1 MEKAAYERM
10 KRFFSPRH
18 IAVVGASTRNHWF
31 FNIVGAAM
39 RSGFKG
45 RFYPVN
51 PNASEVCGI
60 PSVPSIADLPAGI
73 IDFAAVIVKSSLV
86 LSTLR
91 ELAQRGVRNILL
103 VSSGYSE
110 TGEEGARLQEE
121 LKGFCRRNDIMLLG
135 PNCLG
140 FINVENGASVFAGGS
155 VEGDLIPGTIGM
167 IGQSGAVSEVIVTKI
182 MKKGLGISLFAS
194 TGNEAI
200 ITAED
205 CLEHMIEDGVTK
217 VVIGF
222 MEGFK
227 DTKRLRKIALDAA
240 GKKIPII
247 FIKVGRS
254 EKGVK
259 AAQSHTGA
267 LAGDAGVMEGFF
279 RQYGI
284 IRVETIE
291 ELVETAGIFS
301 RCPLPEGG
309 RLGICTFSGGYAG
322 LYADLCA
329 RLSIELPDLSPG
341 SVEALKASLPDFA
354 QPGNPLD
361 VTGSGF
367 SSGMDRIVKIL
378 LEDEGID
385 ILATVTFPPSGD
397 MDNLS
402 FRFNESFLPVLHSST
417 KPIVP
422 VTFREV
428 SDYARKYYRDKG
440 TYFIEHAEDGF
451 KAISHF
457 IRYAEFQ
464 RSFRMR
470 NNP

>member
-1 MEKAAYERM
+1 MEAAGYERM
-10 KRFFSPRH
+10 KRFFSPAH
-18 IAVVGASTRNHWF
+18 VAVVGASTKNHWF
-31 FNIVGAAM
+31 FNIAGNAT

-51 PNASEVCGI
+51 PKAGEVCGI
-60 PSVPSIADLPAGI
+60 PAVSTIADLPEG

-86 LSTLR
+86 IETLGK
-91 ELAQRGVRNILL
+91 LADRGIRNILL

-110 TGEEGARLQEE
+110 TGEEGALLQEE
-121 LKGFCRRNDIMLLG
+121 LRSFCRRNDIMLLG

-140 FINVENGASVFAGGS
+140 FINMGIGASVFAGGS

-167 IGQSGAVSEVIVTKI
+167 IGQSGAVSEVIVTKV
-182 MKKGLGISLFAS
+182 MKKGLGISLYAS
-194 TGNEAI
+194 TGNEALV
-200 ITAED
+200 TAED
-205 CLEHMIEDGVTK
+205 CFEHMIEDGFTRVI
-217 VVIGF
+217 IGF

-240 GKKIPII
+240 EKKIPLI

-254 EKGVK
+254 EKGMK
-259 AAQSHTGA
+259 AAKSHTGV

-301 RCPLPEGG
+301 RCPLPAGG
-309 RLGICTFSGGYAG
+309 RLGICTFSGGFAG

-329 RLSIELPDLSPG
+329 RLSIDLPDLSPDTIH
-341 SVEALKASLPDFA
+341 ALKAVLPDFA

-378 LEDEGID
+378 LEEERID
-385 ILATVTFPPSGD
+385 ILATVTFPPSND
-397 MDNLS
+397 KDTFS
-402 FRFNESFLPVLHSST
+402 FDFNQSFLPALHTTT
-417 KPIVP
+417 KPVIP

-428 SDYARKYYRDKG
+428 SDYARKYYRDQG
-440 TYFIEHAEDGF
+440 AYFIEHAEDGF
-451 KAISHF
+451 KAIAHF
-457 IRYAEFQ
+457 IRYSEFQ
-464 RSFRMR
+464 RRFNPD
-470 NNP
+470 NNR

>member
-1 MEKAAYERM
+1 MDAAGYERM
-10 KRFFSPRH
+10 KRFFSPEQ

-31 FNIVGAAM
+31 FNIIGNAA
-39 RSGFKG
+39 RSGFTG
-45 RFYPVN
+45 RFHPVN
-51 PNASEVCGI
+51 PKAADVCGI
-60 PSVPSIADLPAGI
+60 PAVPSIANLPEG

-86 LSTLR
+86 IPTLG
-91 ELAQRGVRNILL
+91 ELAGRGIRNILL

-121 LKGFCRRNDIMLLG
+121 LKRFCHRNDIMLLG

-140 FINVENGASVFAGGS
+140 FINVANGASVFAGGS
-155 VEGDLIPGTIGM
+155 VEGDLIPGAVGM

-182 MKKGLGISLFAS
+182 MKKGLGISLYAS
-194 TGNEAI
+194 TGNEALV
-200 ITAED
+200 TAED
-205 CLEHMIEDGVTK
+205 CLEHMIEDGFTK
-217 VVIGF
+217 VIVGF

-227 DTKRLRKIALDAA
+227 DTERLRKIALDAA

-259 AAQSHTGA
+259 AAQSHTGV

-279 RQYGI
+279 RQCGI
-284 IRVETIE
+284 IRVDTIE

-301 RCPLPEGG
+301 RCPLPGGG

-322 LYADLCA
+322 LYSDLCA
-329 RLSIELPDLSPG
+329 RLSIDLPDLSPVT
-341 SVEALKASLPDFA
+341 VEALKAALPEFA

-367 SSGMDRIVKIL
+367 SSGMDRIVQIMLDDK
-378 LEDEGID
+378 GID
-385 ILATVTFPPSGD
+385 ILATVSFPPSNEKD
-397 MDNLS
+397 TFAFD
-402 FRFNESFLPVLHSST
+402 FNQSFLSALHASAKPV
-417 KPIVP
+417 IP

-428 SDYARKYYRDKG
+428 NDYARKYYRDQG
-440 TYFIEHAEDGF
+440 AYFIEHAEDGF
-451 KAISHF
+451 KAIAHLL
-457 IRYAEFQ
+457 RYAEF
-464 RSFRMR
+464 SDTVEKLT
-470 NNP
+470 PS

>member
-1 MEKAAYERM
+1 MEAARYERL
-10 KRFFSPRH
+10 KKFFSPGQ

-31 FNIVGAAM
+31 FNIIGNAA

-45 RFYPVN
+45 RFHPVN
-51 PNASEVCGI
+51 PKAGEVCGI
-60 PSVPSIADLPAGI
+60 PAVPTTADLPEG

-86 LSTLR
+86 IPTLG
-91 ELAQRGVRNILL
+91 ELADRGIRNILL

-110 TGEEGARLQEE
+110 TGEEGAHLQEE

-155 VEGDLIPGTIGM
+155 VEGNLIPGTIGM

-182 MKKGLGISLFAS
+182 MKKGLGISLYAS

-227 DTKRLRKIALDAA
+227 DTRRLRKIALDAV

-259 AAQSHTGA
+259 AAQSHTGV

-279 RQYGI
+279 RQCGI

-301 RCPLPEGG
+301 RCPLPGGG

-329 RLSIELPDLSPG
+329 RLSIDLPDLSPG
-341 SVEALKASLPDFA
+341 TVRALKAALPEFA

-367 SSGMDRIVKIL
+367 SSGMDRIVKIM
-378 LEDEGID
+378 LEDESID
-385 ILATVTFPPSGD
+385 VLATVTFPPSND
-397 MDNLS
+397 MDTFS
-402 FRFNESFLPVLHSST
+402 FNFNQSFLPMLHT
-417 KPIVP
+417 AAKPVIP

-428 SDYARKYYRDKG
+428 SDYARKYYRDQG
-440 TYFIEHAEDGF
+440 AYFIEHAEDGF
-451 KAISHF
+451 KAIAHF
-457 IRYAEFQ
+457 IRYSEFQ
-464 RSFRMR
+464 RRF
-470 NNP
+470 NKA